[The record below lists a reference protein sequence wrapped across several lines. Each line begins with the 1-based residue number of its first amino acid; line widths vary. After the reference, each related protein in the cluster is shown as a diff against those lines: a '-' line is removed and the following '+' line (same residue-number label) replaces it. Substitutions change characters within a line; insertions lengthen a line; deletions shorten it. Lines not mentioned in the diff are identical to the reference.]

1 MTKNNFNNERL
12 LFSDPLILGFEGN
25 ILKINGNK
33 VLFNIQNNDQV
44 SDILKPYNVSILE
57 EKISKL
63 LKNLSEL
70 DEGKNIPFLHCVTFY
85 SSKNSN
91 ILIASIEPSVELS
104 KEQLV
109 KMIEEFLDKF
119 LTEYLFSKNNTN
131 YNNSII
137 FFENQH
143 LEYSIPINQLTSK
156 PLKF

>member
-25 ILKINGNK
+25 IL
-33 VLFNIQNNDQV
+33 
-44 SDILKPYNVSILE
+44 
-57 EKISKL
+57 
-63 LKNLSEL
+63 
-70 DEGKNIPFLHCVTFY
+70 
-85 SSKNSN
+85 
-91 ILIASIEPSVELS
+91 
-104 KEQLV
+104 